1 MKRRV
6 FAILL
11 FLSICF
17 FRTVFIAHEA
27 RANQDKIKRPVE
39 TIQLHPRMKHIKIA
53 VLQFLPLPT
62 VHLKHRHERVFTGE
76 IYSASDVKSLKQF
89 DGYFIPREYLNI
101 FNSMLETTAWMYRID
116 LSVVSDLRELCFK
129 KPDIIAFGAVVEAK
143 VKKSSGHLCVHVYLI
158 DGKTLK
164 PIDKQFIRKD
174 VDKKR
179 TPFSLQTPIHTRLK
193 GQLKV

>member
-1 MKRRV
+1 
-6 FAILL
+6 
-11 FLSICF
+11 
-17 FRTVFIAHEA
+17 
-27 RANQDKIKRPVE
+27 
-39 TIQLHPRMKHIKIA
+39 
-53 VLQFLPLPT
+53 
-62 VHLKHRHERVFTGE
+62 
-76 IYSASDVKSLKQF
+76 
-89 DGYFIPREYLNI
+89 
-101 FNSMLETTAWMYRID
+101 MLETTAWMYRID

-179 TPFSLQTPIHTRLK
+179 TPFSLQTPIHTIGYHGDNFHPQRSIFNLAAY
-193 GQLKV
+193 QCAMEIICLINRHVD